1 MPHADFD
8 ATLAS
13 WPELKASHPCSGLL
27 LGNGASRAI
36 WRPFSYFSLFELA
49 QRVRNK
55 PLGVSD
61 QALFKSLGS
70 ELFEPVLSALN
81 TTARVNAALAIS
93 SSAPLNRYYAIKEA
107 LIHAVRSVHIPW
119 KMLPASTLAT
129 LNAELRNYRSVFTG
143 NYDLLCHWAVS
154 HAPDGFQTLFDEE
167 GHFDVSRTRGEGTRL
182 HYLHGGLHLLKT
194 QDGGTRQRAAS
205 GSQLLDGFAI
215 NTPGDVPLFVN
226 ESGSDDKLKAIR
238 GSDYL
243 TWAYAGLASHDA
255 GLCIFG
261 HHLDRA
267 DRHLLRAIEQA
278 RPKHLAISILPLSE
292 AAIISQKQHYASI
305 FGEMKDIELHFFDAG
320 SHPLGNPELNIA
332 APAAIARRRR

>member
-1 MPHADFD
+1 MPLDFD
-8 ATLAS
+8 ASLAA
-13 WPELKASHPCSGLL
+13 WPDLNARHPSTGLL

-36 WRPFSYFSLFELA
+36 WRPFSYFSLFEIA

-81 TTARVNAALAIS
+81 TTVRINAALAIS

-119 KMLPASTLAT
+119 KLLPTATLAA
-129 LNAELRNYRSVFTG
+129 LNAELRNYRNVFSS

-154 HAPDGFQTLFDEE
+154 HDPQGFLALFDEE
-167 GHFDVSRTRGEGTRL
+167 GDFDVSRAQGQGTRL

-194 QDGGTRQRAAS
+194 QGAGTRQRAAS
-205 GSQLLDGFAI
+205 ASQLLDGFAI

-226 ESGSDDKLKAIR
+226 EDSSEQKLRAIR
-238 GSDYL
+238 SSDYL
-243 TWAYAGLASHDA
+243 TWSYAALAGHRE
-255 GLCIFG
+255 GLCLFG

-267 DRHLLRAIEQA
+267 DQHLLRAIQQA
-278 RPKHLAISILPLSE
+278 QPKHLAISILPVSE
-292 AAIISQKQHYASI
+292 AAIISQKQHYARI
-305 FGEMKDIELHFFDAG
+305 FGDLADTSLHFFDAS
-320 SHPLGNPELNIA
+320 SHPLGNPELNVP
-332 APAAIARRRR
+332 APAAIARKRR